1 MNKKTIIV
9 LCVVLAVFAAVGI
22 RKLILKKPFLYAGT
36 LETTKVIVS
45 SKVSSDIVS
54 FSVEEGD
61 SIKKGQE
68 ILELSCDEYKVLARQ
83 IDNDFERASALVKT
97 GHMSHS
103 AYDIAEKNKRD
114 NDLRLEWC
122 HVKAPLDG
130 VIITK
135 FRENG
140 EVVSVGEN
148 LVSMADPYDI
158 WAYFYVPH
166 DEVYKLKIGQE
177 IIGILPEAGGRKFKG
192 RIIKI
197 AEEAEFTPKNVQTR
211 EERTRLVY
219 GIKVRFDN
227 PDLILKAGM
236 TIESTL
242 NNE

>member
-1 MNKKTIIV
+1 
-9 LCVVLAVFAAVGI
+9 
-22 RKLILKKPFLYAGT
+22 
-36 LETTKVIVS
+36 
-45 SKVSSDIVS
+45 
-54 FSVEEGD
+54 
-61 SIKKGQE
+61 
-68 ILELSCDEYKVLARQ
+68 
-83 IDNDFERASALVKT
+83 
-97 GHMSHS
+97 MSHS

-219 GIKVRFDN
+219 GIKARFDN